1 MLNIPDIWRKRLVPG
16 SEVLLEEWL
25 TGADIQ
31 FRLTRTRATKHGD
44 FRIPPAGKRAVITLN
59 HDMHPVEFL
68 ITLTHE
74 VAHFRVWKK
83 YGRRARPHGEEWK
96 AEFRVMLKQIIE
108 SGILDTKVSNAVVQ
122 CYFKRER
129 IGSGAC
135 EAMYR
140 ALGLAGEESGVTRL
154 ADLPEGALFTL
165 KNGRSFFKGEKMRN
179 RYRCREKISGRI
191 YSVHAMAEI
200 QESLVI

>member
-1 MLNIPDIWRKRLVPG
+1 MFNIPDIWKKRLVPG
-16 SEVLLEEWL
+16 SEALLEEWL

-31 FRLTRTRATKHGD
+31 FRLSRARTTKHGD
-44 FRIPPAGKRAVITLN
+44 FRIPPEGKRAVITLN

-68 ITLTHE
+68 ITLAHE

-96 AEFRVMLKQIIE
+96 TEFRVMLKQIIE
-108 SGILDTKVSNAVVQ
+108 SGILDPKVSKAVVQ